1 MENHLDLVLETP
13 NANLCRFMHGVLS
26 GYGVYCNRRHNRHG
40 HVTQGRYGSKLV
52 EGNEYLLKLSRYIHL
67 NPVKIRKMRTMPLG
81 ERVKCLREYRWSTYP
96 SYIGKMARMDFVD
109 YGPMLSLMEGRKKER
124 PVRYRKFVEGGI
136 REDDE
141 EFQIELERSARSIGN
156 EKFKEWVDD
165 CYAELLGQ
173 RDIQEDVS
181 FRRVKKK
188 IEPEKILKAVA
199 RAAGV
204 KKEQLLSRR
213 RDSTLRA
220 VASRMLC
227 RHGGLTQR
235 DAARALGLRTGVAV
249 SCQLRNLDQMIRSDR
264 QLRRLVERLEKTL
277 SGKKA

>member
-1 MENHLDLVLETP
+1 MARQLRIEYAGAMYHVTVRSNGKQALFGDDEDRRYLLSRIAKACDEHNARIYLLCLMENHLDLVLETP

-26 GYGVYCNRRHNRHG
+26 GYGVYYNRRHNRHG

-67 NPVKIRKMRTMPLG
+67 N
-81 ERVKCLREYRWSTYP
+81 
-96 SYIGKMARMDFVD
+96 
-109 YGPMLSLMEGRKKER
+109 

-188 IEPEKILKAVA
+188 IEPEKIFKAVA

-249 SCQLRNLDQMIRSDR
+249 SCQLRNLDTIGPSVAQAGRA
-264 QLRRLVERLEKTL
+264 T
-277 SGKKA
+277 